1 MTTTRITQGVVESLV
16 DAAEGAALVTQL
28 LLEALDAGADP
39 ILTTQFVLE
48 ALTEDGAP
56 VYLTQAV
63 LEVLISDSLQA
74 DEVSQVC
81 LLWRLRRR
89 DGTEQR
95 FASLDADVIWGGQ
108 TWTAAA
114 PFDAT
119 AAEASRSLAA
129 GQMEVAGLLAAPEIT
144 AEDLLNGIYD
154 DAEVTMLRVDWA
166 DPSRGA
172 EVVLAGRIGRVTA
185 GQTRFEAELLLPSAL
200 LDRPVLDLYTPECRV
215 DLFSPACGIAAAA
228 WTRTAAIT
236 AVLSDTAF
244 VAAGFTEPAGWADY
258 GRVTI
263 TSGANASARRE
274 VRSHSADGLVELWEP
289 FAAPLAIGDAIS
301 ITAGCD
307 KRLATCRDRFAN
319 VANFRGFPHVPGT
332 DAAFRY
338 PDAR

>member
-1 MTTTRITQGVVESLV
+1 MTTIRVTQQVLESLV
-16 DAAEGAALVTQL
+16 DAGEGAIQVTHLV
-28 LLEALDAGADP
+28 LEALDAGSDP
-39 ILTTQFVLE
+39 ILATQFVLE

-74 DEVSQVC
+74 EEVSQVC
-81 LLWRLRRR
+81 LLWRIRRR
-89 DGTEQR
+89 DGTEGL
-95 FASLDADVIWGGQ
+95 FASLDADVTWGGQ

-144 AEDLLNGIYD
+144 AEDLLNGLYD
-154 DAEVTMLRVDWA
+154 DAEVTVLRVDWGT
-166 DPSRGA
+166 PSRGA

-215 DLFSPACGIAAAA
+215 DLFSPACSVAAAA
-228 WTRTAAIT
+228 WTRTATIT

-244 VAAGFTEPAGWADY
+244 VAAAFTEPAGWADY
-258 GRVTI
+258 GRVTV
-263 TSGANASARRE
+263 TSGPNAGARRE
-274 VRSHSADGLVELWEP
+274 VRSHGADGRIELWEP
-289 FAAPLAIGDAIS
+289 FAAALVVGDTIS

-307 KRLATCRDRFAN
+307 KRLTTCRDRFAN

>member
-1 MTTTRITQGVVESLV
+1 VTTTRVTQQVVESLV
-16 DAAEGAALVTQL
+16 DAGAGAIHVTQL
-28 LLEALDAGADP
+28 VLEALDAGADP
-39 ILTTQFVLE
+39 ILATQVVLE

-56 VYLTQAV
+56 VFLTQAV

-74 DEVSQVC
+74 EEVSQIC
-81 LLWRLRRR
+81 LLWRIRRR

-95 FASLDADVIWGGQ
+95 FASLDADVTWGGQ

-144 AEDLLNGIYD
+144 ADGLLNGLYD
-154 DAEVTMLRVDWA
+154 DAEVTVLRVDWGE
-166 DPSRGA
+166 PSRGA

-215 DLFSPACGIAAAA
+215 DLFSAPCGVAAAA
-228 WTRTAAIT
+228 WTRTATIT
-236 AVLSDTAF
+236 SIISDTAV
-244 VAAGFTEPAGWADY
+244 VAADFTEPAGWADH

-263 TSGANASARRE
+263 TGGGNAGARRE
-274 VRSHSADGLVELWEP
+274 IRSHGADGLIELDTSRNRS
-289 FAAPLAIGDAIS
+289 L
-301 ITAGCD
+301 
-307 KRLATCRDRFAN
+307 
-319 VANFRGFPHVPGT
+319 
-332 DAAFRY
+332 
-338 PDAR
+338 